1 MATLNINAK
10 QEPLV
15 GSVHVTIGAL
25 DGAIDSTTTKV
36 FEDYM
41 QDFLDQGVKH
51 LILAF
56 EGVKYVNSTGMGIL
70 IKIADRFRGVG
81 GGLCLVGVSSKV
93 VGLFDML
100 GLLPV
105 LPLFPSMD
113 EARAH
118 LKSVAAPEAGVEEV
132 EEVVEVA
139 PAFEEM
145 DFEANFEEVPEGIF
159 PVEFDCPICESRLEI
174 KREGKFKCPKCGCY
188 FLSDNEGDVQA
199 LRLEDAKMIELK
211 LPSDTTFIDGL
222 RTMTRSFGR
231 EFGYTDDIIEIMDQ
245 GIDEAFAM
253 IVRMAQDPQELC
265 NIFMVGNSQE
275 LITGVFSGNKR
286 FDGEDMEIKI
296 SMKIIQ
302 NAMDEVQI
310 LDLPSGGQLLKMRKE
325 IRSALQ
331 VTPEKKR

>member
-1 MATLNINAK
+1 MATLNITCKEEN
-10 QEPLV
+10 LG
-15 GSVHVTIGAL
+15 GSCRVTIGTL

-41 QDFLDQGVKH
+41 QEFLNNGVKF
-51 LILAF
+51 LILQF
-56 EGVKYVNSTGMGIL
+56 GGVKYVNSTGMGLL
-70 IKIADRFRGVG
+70 IKIADRFRDAG
-81 GGLCLVGVSSKV
+81 GDLCLVGVSNKV

-105 LPLFPSMD
+105 LPLFNSMD
-113 EARAH
+113 EAKEH
-118 LKSVAAPEAGVEEV
+118 LKSIVQPEEE
-132 EEVVEVA
+132 ESEIMEVA

-145 DFEANFEEVPEGIF
+145 DFEEPIEVMEEEDVY
-159 PVEFDCPICESRLEI
+159 PVEFDCPVCTSGLEI
-174 KREGKFKCPKCGCY
+174 PKEGKFKCPKCGCY
-188 FLSDNEGDVQA
+188 FLADPEGDVQA
-199 LRLEDAKMIELK
+199 LRLEEAKMIELR

-231 EFGYTDDIIEIMDQ
+231 EFGYSDSIIEVMDQ

-253 IVRMAQDPQELC
+253 VVRLAQNPQELC

-286 FDGEDMEIKI
+286 FDSDSLEIKL

-302 NAMDEVQI
+302 NAMDEVEI
-310 LDLPSGGQLLKMRKE
+310 IELPSGGQLLKMKKV
-325 IRSALQ
+325 IRPPLQ
-331 VTPEKKR
+331 VTPK